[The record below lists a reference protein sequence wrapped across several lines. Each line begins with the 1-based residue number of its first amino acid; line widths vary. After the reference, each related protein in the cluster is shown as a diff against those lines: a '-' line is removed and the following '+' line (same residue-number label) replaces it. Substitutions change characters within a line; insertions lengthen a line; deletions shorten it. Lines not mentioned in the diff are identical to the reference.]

1 MNHKK
6 CFASISGLPSQLIA
20 VGGGTPKGDVLST
33 CESFSLSSSKWSVL
47 PPLKTARKW
56 PGTLNSLKAF
66 CFCGT
71 NRYLKSMQCIESIQ
85 TDTQPEWKS
94 LALCKDIG
102 KIAHLA
108 AVSF

>member
-1 MNHKK
+1 M
-6 CFASISGLPSQLIA
+6 ARDSELSQSILL
-20 VGGGTPKGDVLST
+20 L
-33 CESFSLSSSKWSVL
+33 
-47 PPLKTARKW
+47 
-56 PGTLNSLKAF
+56 
-66 CFCGT
+66 GT

-108 AVSF
+108 AVSFWGKIVVFGGELRKQGAMYMVSE